1 MTDLQHFVAH
11 VEESQL
17 PWESQ
22 TAQPF
27 FIYLIFI
34 YKASVLVRFLSVLT
48 LRYSNI
54 SRSCLGIA
62 VDCAAVLMLE
72 VDNYLSSPGLC
83 GGLLMHITKFDNPV
97 SHTGAG
103 RLYGQ
108 YP

>member
-48 LRYSNI
+48 LR
-54 SRSCLGIA
+54 
-62 VDCAAVLMLE
+62 
-72 VDNYLSSPGLC
+72 
-83 GGLLMHITKFDNPV
+83 
-97 SHTGAG
+97 
-103 RLYGQ
+103 
-108 YP
+108 